1 MVCGKSI
8 TYPLKLIVEAS
19 LLEGRFPSCW
29 KKANVLPLHKKEDET
44 YLKTTELLVYFQF
57 LEKYLREYISVV
69 GHRCQ
74 SKK

>member
-44 YLKTTELLVYFQF
+44 TELLVYCQF
-57 LEKYLREYISVV
+57 LEKYLREYLSMV
-69 GHRCQ
+69 GHRCH

>member
-8 TYPLKLIVEAS
+8 TCPLKLIVEAS

-44 YLKTTELLVYFQF
+44 YLKTTELLV
-57 LEKYLREYISVV
+57 
-69 GHRCQ
+69 
-74 SKK
+74 